1 MRQLFRVLFC
11 VALVLG
17 TLGGFAGAQD
27 LRPLGTDMGTLLT
40 GFGESIMPNLQQNVL
55 SDDGIGAAS
64 MGKSRFFVAL
74 EGGATF
80 GSPGLLAPL
89 AQSPTPF
96 QLIDVNG
103 LITNFV
109 TDPTASSYISKI
121 ESMGYFPYPDTKVV
135 VGVKPAYGIEIIGT
149 FAILPQGLTD
159 FATGL
164 ASLGSAGIQLST
176 LSASLHVRKVLI
188 EDAGGFPAVSVG
200 AGYAYTS
207 FHAGYTLPNQTQT
220 ISGGYTLTYGGPIT
234 LDSRLNTAGVDLTL
248 SKRFLVFTPFV
259 QVSPWYQW
267 STFTGSMD
275 LSGVTLTSGGVPVAG
290 VILPTSPAITLSLNN
305 LSFVVSGGVEVNL
318 GGFALVPAGSFD
330 LSNKNFSANLSTRFQ
345 F

>member
-1 MRQLFRVLFC
+1 MRHLSRALFC
-11 VALVLG
+11 LAVVLG
-17 TLGGFAGAQD
+17 TLGGIAGAQD
-27 LRPLGTDMGTLLT
+27 LRPLGTDMGTLIT
-40 GFGESIMPNLQQNVL
+40 GFGNSIMPNLQQNVL
-55 SDDGIGAAS
+55 ADDGVGAAS
-64 MGKSRFFVAL
+64 IGKSRFFVAL

-89 AQSPTPF
+89 AQTPTPF

-103 LITNFV
+103 LIANFV
-109 TDPTASSYISKI
+109 TDPTASGYISTIK
-121 ESMGYFPYPDTKVV
+121 SMSYFPYPDAKVV
-135 VGVKPAYGIEIIGT
+135 FGVKPAFGIEIIGS
-149 FAILPQGLTD
+149 FAIMPQGLTD

-188 EDAGGFPAVSVG
+188 EDGGALPAVSIG

-207 FHAGYTLPNQTQT
+207 FHAGYTLPTQTQ
-220 ISGGYTLTYGGPIT
+220 IVSGYTLTYGGPIT
-234 LDSRLNTAGVDLTL
+234 LDSHLNTAGVDLTL
-248 SKRFLVFTPFV
+248 SKRFFVFTPFV

-267 STFTGSMD
+267 ASFSGTMD

-290 VILPTSPAITLSLNN
+290 MIPPTSPAISLSLDS
-305 LSFVVSGGVEVNL
+305 LSFIVSGGVEVNL